1 MSATSTS
8 LRRFLRAGA
17 ATALLATGMI
27 VAGPVASAQTGS
39 ATGIVHDASGS
50 PVEGATVFV
59 LEKEPGTQPYQAT
72 TAADG
77 TYTVTDIY
85 AGMYSVMALPPSGSS
100 EASSAP
106 TYIQVSSGGS
116 TSVSTLTLVT
126 TAITGTV
133 TSDIS
138 GGPVASAFVIF
149 MEMTSHGPSD
159 NEVMTFTDAN
169 GNYKLGALSGG
180 FMAFAY
186 DPATATM
193 TAPSQLMLTGA
204 AVTQDFVFTVPNIT
218 GTVLAPGGAPYV
230 NAFVIALVCDA
241 DMYQQM
247 GFCMVTGEGGF
258 GSSDATGAFSMA
270 VPNAGVYQLQVEP
283 VHGDTSAAMHE
294 QIFSLATAGEEK
306 VFSIQLL
313 APNVTGKVTHPTT
326 GEGVGDLWVMAM
338 QLNEYGYF
346 DGTGAMA
353 NGPTADNGDF
363 AFALATA
370 GNYKFQVEIPWFN
383 TSLAGLM
390 GVDETVAVTGEA
402 QTVNLALQVP
412 NFTASFMNDAT
423 TAIQWGWI
431 NVCQA
436 PGTNW
441 GLHCGTVKD
450 SGGSEIQ
457 SNISETGAINLN
469 LHPYMSGEEVFS
481 GSWKLWLYPDE
492 YQNAGAAKTG
502 ITVTMNADNTA
513 VTEVLSHTGS
523 EITAESDGSYVVTAA
538 EPNLNGTVIDPTT
551 SEALSLSGHDRGHLC
566 AEETTDRTWDC
577 TSVGTTGTFGIALDD
592 GTYTVRV
599 EPPHGS
605 TTMSSVSFTAT
616 IADGVAT
623 ASGAAATQSA
633 AGASISVT
641 LGTPNL
647 IGVMQKSGE
656 AAGDG
661 HLGIQSPQ
669 DENGDGVADW
679 WNWTSGHHISN
690 NGAFATEVAEGTYK
704 ITAEPGWNLSG
715 ASPVDGYIDV
725 DSEGTVTCDDD
736 YGPGGCTMS
745 SGSVVMAWG
754 TPNFQAVIYN
764 PTTEAGEID
773 GGLDVERWYQSDGT
787 AATSLENAQ
796 WTRWTSWG
804 NGGTTGLVELTL
816 TDGLYNVRTR
826 PGWGTAD
833 LAGASFTV
841 TVASNQ
847 VTSCQTTA
855 SIPADCPTNSGAYV
869 LPLSTPNFSGTVV
882 QGDYSTAAPWSHISV
897 MQWKDS
903 DGDGD
908 TDPTECCD
916 HPEWIGGANARPVTV
931 NSQTVAKFG
940 MALDAGAYE
949 LDINPSWEDTTSIR
963 RKLNLTIATNGSVS
977 ACTPAYACVSDG
989 EGGYT
994 LALSSANVSGTLKD
1008 SAAATVQYSFV
1019 DVMVDDDGQSNTGEN
1034 GYESFVTWADVNASG
1049 AFSLYLDAGTDGAA
1063 RTYQLAAFPSWS
1075 DTTHQRTLVTVEV
1088 SGDPAAAT
1096 ACAPVANCTLSSGS
1110 LAVTLAKGNYYG
1122 TIKSSMG
1129 TASTADDVVL
1139 SNALVM
1145 LLDGSGAVITD
1156 SLTNAQGVFY
1166 LNLSDGDI
1174 TSNSCTSNDV
1184 CDLKVQPAS
1193 LAIGSAVDQTKTFEL
1208 GTDITTGQTAKD
1220 LGEKTLDPAS

>member
-1 MSATSTS
+1 MS
-8 LRRFLRAGA
+8 LRRFLRAGVA
-17 ATALLATGMI
+17 AALLATVTV

-39 ATGIVHDASGS
+39 ATGIVHDVSGS
-50 PVEGATVFV
+50 PVEGATVYV
-59 LEKEPGTQPYQAT
+59 MEKEPGSQPYVAT

-85 AGMYSVMALPPSGSS
+85 AGMYGVIALPPSGSS
-100 EASSAP
+100 EATSAMAMV
-106 TYIQVSSGGS
+106 QVTSGGS
-116 TSVSTLTLVT
+116 ASVSTLTLT
-126 TAITGTV
+126 TAGVSGTV
-133 TSDIS
+133 TSDIA
-138 GGPVASAFVIF
+138 GGPVANSVVIF
-149 MEMTSHGPSD
+149 MEMTQQGPGGD
-159 NEVMTFTDAN
+159 EFVTFTDAN
-169 GNYKLGALSGG
+169 GNYKLGAMSGM

-186 DPATATM
+186 DPTTASM
-193 TAPSQLMLTGA
+193 TAPAQLQLTGA
-204 AVTQDFVFTVPNIT
+204 VVTQDFVFTVPNIT

-230 NAFVIALVCDA
+230 NAFVIALNCDS
-241 DMYQQM
+241 DMYEAM
-247 GFCMVTGEGGF
+247 DFCMVTGEGGF
-258 GSSDATGAFSMA
+258 GASDDTGAFSMS

-283 VHGDTSAAMHE
+283 EHGDTTAAMHE

-326 GEGVGDLWVMAM
+326 GAGVGDLWVMAM
-338 QLNEYGYF
+338 QLNQQGFF

-353 NGPTADNGDF
+353 NGPTGDNGDF

-383 TSLAGLM
+383 ASLAGLM
-390 GVDETVAVTGEA
+390 GIQETVAITGEA

-412 NFTASFMNDAT
+412 NFTASFMKDAT

-441 GLHCGTVKD
+441 GQHCMSVTD
-450 SGGSEIQ
+450 SGGTQIQ
-457 SNISETGAINLN
+457 ANISETGAINLN
-469 LHPYMSGEEVFS
+469 LHPYMSGSEVFS

-492 YQNAGAAKTG
+492 YQNAGTAKTG

-513 VTEVLSHTGS
+513 VTEVLGHTGS
-523 EITAESDGSYVVTAA
+523 AITAESDGSYIVTAA

-551 SEALSLSGHDRGHLC
+551 SLALSLSGHDRGHLC
-566 AEETTDRTWDC
+566 AEESTARTWDC

-605 TTMSSVSFTAT
+605 TTMSAVSFTAT
-616 IADGVAT
+616 IASGVAT
-623 ASGAAATQSA
+623 ASGSAATQSA
-633 AGASISVT
+633 AGAAISVT

-661 HLGIQSPQ
+661 HLGVQSPQ

-679 WNWTSGHHISN
+679 WNWTSGHHISSS
-690 NGAFATEVAEGTYK
+690 GAFATEVAEGTYK

-725 DSEGTVTCDDD
+725 ASDGTVTCDTD

-745 SGSVVMAWG
+745 SGSVVMSWG

-764 PTTEAGEID
+764 PTNEAGEID
-773 GGLDVERWYQSDGT
+773 GGLDVERWYQSDGSL
-787 AATSLENAQ
+787 ATSLENAQ
-796 WTRWTSWG
+796 WTRWTGWG

-816 TDGLYNVRTR
+816 ANGVYNVRTR

-841 TVASNQ
+841 VVTSGTVD
-847 VTSCQTTA
+847 SCQTTA
-855 SIPADCPTNSGAYV
+855 STPANCSTNSGAYV
-869 LPLSTPNFSGTVV
+869 LPLSTPNFSGMVV
-882 QGDYSTAAPWSHISV
+882 KGDYSTAAPWSHISV
-897 MQWKDS
+897 MQWQDS
-903 DGDGD
+903 DDDGD
-908 TDPTECCD
+908 IQTDQCCD
-916 HPEWIGGANARPVTV
+916 HPEWIGGSNARPVTV
-931 NSQTVAKFG
+931 NNQTVAKFG
-940 MALDAGAYE
+940 MSLADGSYE
-949 LDINPSWEDTTSIR
+949 LDVHPSWEDTTSIR
-963 RKLNLTIATNGSVS
+963 RKLNLTVASGSVT
-977 ACTPAYACVSDG
+977 ACTPVLACASDG
-989 EGGYT
+989 QGGYT
-994 LALSSANVSGTLKD
+994 LALNTSNVSGSLTD
-1008 SAAATVQYSFV
+1008 SDGAAVQYSFV

-1034 GYESFVTWADVNASG
+1034 GYESFVTWADVNELG
-1049 AFSLYLDAGTDGAA
+1049 AFSLYLDAGQAGAA
-1063 RTYQLAAFPSWS
+1063 RNYQLAAFPSWS

-1088 SGDPAAAT
+1088 SGDPAAVT
-1096 ACAPVANCTLSSGS
+1096 NCTKVTSGDCITAGNLTIQLS
-1110 LAVTLAKGNYYG
+1110 KGNYFG
-1122 TIKSSMG
+1122 TIKSSTG
-1129 TASTADDVVL
+1129 DNL

-1156 SLTNAQGVFY
+1156 SLTNSNGVFY
-1166 LNLSDGDI
+1166 LNISDGDI
-1174 TSNSCTSNDV
+1174 SDNSCTSNNV

-1193 LAIGSAVDQTKTFEL
+1193 LAIGSAVDQDTTFQL

-1220 LGEKTLDPAS
+1220 LGSKTLTVAS